1 MALPAQIAVSFDYS
15 NGATFGYSGFVIGDP
30 KYGILGTNTLGTSS
44 LPEPVIDLTPNVY
57 NIKITR
63 GRNIQRDTYEAGTA
77 VIRVLDPQSYFNPQ
91 NTASPY
97 YGYLAPLR
105 KIRVSATTAT
115 TQKYLFSG
123 YITDYKYT
131 YPVNQD
137 TGYVDI
143 YASDAFRL
151 FNLANITTVASAT
164 ASQTTGTRIN
174 KILDQVS
181 FPASMRTIST
191 GVNTCIADPGTART
205 SLDAIKNAE
214 FSEGLG
220 AFYMNGAGTAI
231 FKSRTEVMNTLSK
244 TPVAFNQSGG
254 IPYRNLIF
262 AFDDKLI
269 INTGNFARVGGS
281 TITVTNQASVDKYFP
296 HGINQTNLVAETDAL
311 VADIGAEYVVT
322 RATTTIRI
330 DEMVVDLLDPA
341 VPTDTLIG
349 LDYFDNLLITNI
361 QPDGSTIVKNLQYQG
376 VEWDITPN
384 KMMATIT
391 TLEPI
396 ADGFIVGS
404 SYYGIIG
411 TNTLSYQEIIIAANL
426 PAATGDVLTASTVNG
441 LVTFTV
447 GSDQTA
453 DYTAVLTDQY
463 QVLVPMNKAT
473 AVAFKIPTNAS
484 VAFPVG
490 TAITILNKGAGLC
503 TISAVTSGTTTV
515 LSAGAVAASPTLA
528 QYKTAVCI
536 KTATDTWY
544 VVGAIG

>member
-1 MALPAQIAVSFDYS
+1 MALPAAISVSFDYS
-15 NGATFGYSGFVIGDP
+15 AGATFGYNGFVIGDS
-30 KYGILGTNTLGTSS
+30 KYGILGTNTLGTSN

-57 NIKITR
+57 HISITR
-63 GRNIQRDTYEAGTA
+63 GRNIQRDTYEVGTA
-77 VIRVLDPQSYFNPQ
+77 VIRVLDPLSYFNPQ

-105 KIRVSATTAT
+105 KIRVSATTAI

-143 YASDAFRL
+143 SASDGFRL
-151 FNLANITTVASAT
+151 FQMANISTVT
-164 ASQTTGTRIN
+164 GGVASQTTSARVSA
-174 KILDQVS
+174 ILDQVS

-191 GVNTCIADPGTART
+191 GLNTCIADPGTNRT
-205 SLDAIKNAE
+205 SLAAIKNAE
-214 FSEGLG
+214 VSETG
-220 AFYMNGAGTAI
+220 AFYMNGSGTAI
-231 FKSRTEVMNTLSK
+231 FKNRTDVMNSLAKS
-244 TPVAFNQSGG
+244 PVAFNQTGG
-254 IPYRNLIF
+254 IPYRNLVF

-269 INTGNFARVGGS
+269 INQANFARVGGS
-281 TITVTNQASVDKYFP
+281 VQSVQNTASVNKYFP
-296 HGINQTNLVAETDAL
+296 HSITQTDLVAETDSLVNNIAL
-311 VADIGAEYVVT
+311 EYVAT
-322 RATTTIRI
+322 RQDTSIRI

-341 VPTDTLIG
+341 VPTDTMIG

-376 VEWDITPN
+376 IQWDITPN

-441 LVTFTV
+441 LVTFTINADATV
-447 GSDQTA
+447 
-453 DYTAVLTDQY
+453 DYTTVLADAY
-463 QVLVPMNKAT
+463 QVLQPMNKAT
-473 AVAFKIPTNAS
+473 AIAFKIPTNAS

-515 LSAGAVAASPTLA
+515 LSAGTVAASPTLA

-536 KTATDTWY
+536 KTATDIWY
-544 VVGAIG
+544 VAGAIG

>member
-15 NGATFGYSGFVIGDP
+15 NGATFDYQGFVIGDP
-30 KYGILGTNTLGTSS
+30 KYGILGTSTLGTSS

-57 NIKITR
+57 NISITR

-77 VIRVLDPQSYFNPQ
+77 VIRVLDPLSYFNPQ

-143 YASDAFRL
+143 TASDAFRL
-151 FNLANITTVASAT
+151 FNLANITTVASAP
-164 ASQTTGTRIN
+164 AGQTTSARISA
-174 KILDQVS
+174 ILNQIL
-181 FPASMRTIST
+181 FPSSMRTIST
-191 GVNTCIADPGTART
+191 GLNTCIADQGTART
-205 SLDAIKNAE
+205 ALGAIKNAE
-214 FSEGLG
+214 FSETG

-231 FKSRTEVMNTLSK
+231 FKNRTDVMNSLAK
-244 TPVAFNQSGG
+244 TPVVFNQIGG
-254 IPYRNLIF
+254 IPYRNLVF

-269 INTGNFARVGGS
+269 INTGNFARTGGA
-281 TITVTNQASVDKYFP
+281 TITATNQASVDKYFP
-296 HGINQTNLVAETDAL
+296 HGINQTDLVAETDAI
-311 VADIGAEYVVT
+311 VANIAAEYIAT
-322 RATTTIRI
+322 RAATSIRI
-330 DEMVVDLLDPA
+330 DDMVVDLLDPA
-341 VPTDTLIG
+341 VPTDTMIG

-376 VEWDITPN
+376 IQWDITPN

-441 LVTFTV
+441 LVTFTINADATV
-447 GSDQTA
+447 

-490 TAITILNKGAGLC
+490 TAITILNKGAGLV

-536 KTATDTWY
+536 KTATDIWY
-544 VVGAIG
+544 VVGAVA

>member
-1 MALPAQIAVSFDYS
+1 MALPAAISVSFDYS
-15 NGATFGYSGFVIGDP
+15 AGATFGYNGFVIGDS
-30 KYGILGTNTLGTSS
+30 KYGILGINTLGTSS

-57 NIKITR
+57 HISITR
-63 GRNIQRDTYEAGTA
+63 GRNIQRDTYEVGTA
-77 VIRVLDPQSYFNPQ
+77 VIRVLDPLSYFNPQ

-143 YASDAFRL
+143 SASDGFRL
-151 FNLANITTVASAT
+151 FQMANISTVT
-164 ASQTTGTRIN
+164 GGVASQTTSARVN
-174 KILDQVS
+174 AILDQVS

-191 GVNTCIADPGTART
+191 GLNTCVADPGTNRT
-205 SLDAIKNAE
+205 SLAAIKNAE
-214 FSEGLG
+214 VSETG
-220 AFYMNGAGTAI
+220 AFYMNGSGTAI
-231 FKSRTEVMNTLSK
+231 FKNRTDVMNSLAK
-244 TPVAFNQSGG
+244 TPVAFNQTGG
-254 IPYRNLIF
+254 IPYRNLVF

-269 INTGNFARVGGS
+269 INQANFARVGGS
-281 TITVTNQASVDKYFP
+281 TITAINQPSIDKYFP
-296 HGINQTNLVAETDAL
+296 HSITQTDLVAETDAL
-311 VADIGAEYVVT
+311 VTNIALEYVAT
-322 RATTTIRI
+322 RAATSIRI
-330 DEMVVDLLDPA
+330 DDMVVDLLDPA
-341 VPTDTLIG
+341 VPTDTMIG

-376 VEWDITPN
+376 IQWDITPN

-441 LVTFTV
+441 LVTFTINADATV
-447 GSDQTA
+447 

-490 TAITILNKGAGLC
+490 TAITILNKGAGLV

-536 KTATDTWY
+536 KTATDIWY
-544 VVGAIG
+544 VVGAVA